1 MSDPS
6 ATPDLQELAERAAA
20 AARAWVALEQAGGL
34 VSISEIAE
42 RWGVEKQTVRNHHQR
57 SDDFPAPV
65 TTRGRSDLWLTAEID
80 HWRASPRRRG
90 RPPKKSSS

>member
-6 ATPDLQELAERAAA
+6 ATSDLQELSKRADE
-20 AARAWVALEQAGGL
+20 AARAWAALEQAGGL

-65 TTRGRSDLWLTAEID
+65 VTRGRSDLWLTAEID
-80 HWRASPRRRG
+80 RWRATPRKRG
-90 RPPKKSSS
+90 RPPKKPSS